1 MIPFRFPQPGE
12 EALVMGI
19 INVSPDSF
27 YGESRYTTLG
37 QALNAAERMLEEGA
51 DILDIGAE
59 SSRPGS
65 VSISEQEE
73 LDRLLPILVK
83 LVEVANVPISVDTYK
98 PIVAQEVLQLGASI
112 INDITGLQRF
122 EEMGQTIS
130 RFDAGV
136 ILMHMQGSPENM
148 QDQPQYADV
157 LTEVSEYLQKS
168 IDIAIKAGIDP
179 RKIAVDP
186 GIGFGK
192 TDAHNLLIL
201 KNLNHLKKLSKP
213 ILLGISRKSL
223 IGNILN
229 VPVEERLE
237 GSIAATVFGLT
248 RGVSIIRTHDVR
260 ATRQAVKVAE
270 AIMKEEI

>member
-1 MIPFRFPQPGE
+1 MMPFRFPQPGGK
-12 EALVMGI
+12 ALVMGI

-27 YGESRYTTLG
+27 YRESRCATLG
-37 QALNAAERMLEEGA
+37 QVLIAADRMLEEGA

-65 VSISEQEE
+65 ISISEQVE

-83 LVEVANVPISVDTYK
+83 LVEVVNVPISVDTYK
-98 PIVAQEVLQLGASI
+98 PIVAQEVLQCGASI

-136 ILMHMQGSPENM
+136 ILMHMQGSPESM
-148 QDQPQYADV
+148 QDQPQYANV
-157 LTEVSEYLQKS
+157 LPEILEYLQQS

-201 KNLNHLKKLSKP
+201 KNLNQLKELSKP
-213 ILLGISRKSL
+213 LLLGVSRKSL

-229 VPVEERLE
+229 VPVKERLE

-260 ATRQAVKVAE
+260 ATRRAVKVAE